1 MHSFLQLSTTSHFLG
16 RVLLSSVF
24 YQPFSEAAIMFVG
37 LREVGWVGPEQEA
50 VYGGCCSW
58 LGIPHLILSHDSH
71 PGCYQSH
78 PHSPLASPTPALLR
92 ILPVWTSGDVVC
104 QVVQPLPAPPLL
116 VAVALVAGSR
126 PWRHPQPGSGG
137 SEAGRAEMAAC

>member
-1 MHSFLQLSTTSHFLG
+1 MLGCSCWTPLSQSYPEPF
-16 RVLLSSVF
+16 SVF
-24 YQPFSEAAIMFVG
+24 PRCCNDIGFD
-37 LREVGWVGPEQEA
+37 VGWVGGWGPEEA